1 MEESALVWRR
11 APWCG
16 GERPGVEESALV
28 LEEGALVWIKVP
40 CCGGKRPGVQEGSPV

>member
-1 MEESALVWRR
+1 MEENALVWSERLPGVVEERPGVEERALVLWR

-28 LEEGALVWIKVP
+28 WRRAP
-40 CCGGKRPGVQEGSPV
+40 